1 MKVYS
6 IFLFAAL
13 GNIILSAQTDTSKI
27 FQLKQITVT
36 ASKYEEGIRTLSPS
50 LSIISQD
57 EISQNVK
64 SELFS
69 SLEGTVPGFF
79 ISERSGAG
87 FGIGSDAAGRISIRG
102 ISGIQEVLI
111 VVDGKPDFAGLFGH
125 PLGDSYPS
133 SDIEAVDVI
142 RGPASVI
149 YGSGAMAGVIN
160 ITTKR
165 FQNEGFSASADINY
179 GSFNTGKFN
188 AGLGYKNNKFSA
200 GISINDDY
208 SDGSRPSSGFKSETG
223 TFYASYMIDPIW
235 SLNLNSY
242 VNTTK
247 SYNPGPDTVTAN
259 VSYLNNSVWSNMTR
273 VNTSLSLVNKSA
285 SYEGLAQ
292 IYFNNGV
299 HDFSVEDYGG
309 FHSNDNLLGF
319 SVHEGFSLFSNNIT
333 TIGGELKRYGGSV
346 NMPPFD
352 TTVTEGALF
361 IAVNQKLNNQFSI
374 NGGLRLNDHSVYGT
388 EVIPQLNLQYKASG
402 STELNLSAS
411 KGFRNPTI
419 VELYLYPIK
428 NDNLKPENVW
438 DYEIGLKQELI
449 PDHLLFDLTGYLVE
463 GSDFIVVGPPT
474 FQNQNVGDVRN
485 RGVEVE
491 AKYIVM
497 RNLSFNAN
505 YSYCNMAAKIIGS
518 PEQQA
523 FIEATYSIG
532 SIALNINLKSIT
544 NLYTA
549 VPPSVPAEKKQS
561 FLLANASLWYKVDK
575 TISIYLKSENLFD
588 QRYEVIDSYPMPGI
602 TMLLGIKYNGQF

>member
-13 GNIILSAQTDTSKI
+13 GYVILSAQTDTSKI

-36 ASKYEEGIRTLSPS
+36 ASKFEEGIRTLSPS
-50 LSIISQD
+50 LSFVSEDDISKN
-57 EISQNVK
+57 IK

-79 ISERSGAG
+79 ISERNSAG
-87 FGIGSDAAGRISIRG
+87 FGIGSDAAGKISIRG
-102 ISGIQEVLI
+102 ISGIQEILI

-125 PLGDSYPS
+125 PLSDSYPS

-165 FQNEGFSASADINY
+165 FHNEGFSATADIDY
-179 GSFNTGKFN
+179 GSFQTGKIN

-200 GISINDDY
+200 GFSINDDY

-235 SLNLNSY
+235 SLNFNSY

-259 VSYLNNSVWSNMTR
+259 ISYLNNSVWSKMTR
-273 VNTSLSLVNKSA
+273 VNTSLSLINKSA
-285 SYEGLAQ
+285 DYEGTAQ
-292 IYFNNGV
+292 VYFNNGV

-309 FHSNDNLLGF
+309 FHSNDNLFGF

-333 TIGGELKRYGGSV
+333 TFGGEIKSYGGSV
-346 NMPPFD
+346 NAPAFD
-352 TTVTEGALF
+352 KTVTESALF
-361 IAVNQKLNNQFSI
+361 VALNQKLFDQFYFD
-374 NGGLRLNDHSVYGT
+374 GGFRLNDHSVYGT
-388 EVIPQLNLQYKASG
+388 ELIPQFNFRYKASG
-402 STELNLSAS
+402 STELNFSAS

-428 NDNLKPENVW
+428 NDNLQPEKIW
-438 DYEIGLKQELI
+438 DYEIGLNQKLLSE
-449 PDHLLFDLTGYLVE
+449 HLLLGLTGYLIE
-463 GSDFIVVGPPT
+463 GSDFIIVGPPN
-474 FQNQNVGDVRN
+474 FQNQNVGDLRN
-485 RGVEVE
+485 RGVEFE
-491 AKYIVM
+491 AKYFIQN
-497 RNLSFNAN
+497 NLSLNAN
-505 YSYCNMAAKIIGS
+505 YSYCDMAAKIIGS

-523 FIEATYSIG
+523 YIEANYSLG
-532 SIALNINLKSIT
+532 AFYLNVNLKSIT
-544 NLYTA
+544 NLYT
-549 VPPSVPAEKKQS
+549 SVQSATTSDKKQS
-561 FLLANASLWYKVDK
+561 FLLANASLWYKAYK
-575 TISIYLKSENLFD
+575 SINIYLKSENLFD
-588 QRYEVIDSYPMPGI
+588 KRYEVIDGYPMPG
-602 TMLLGIKYNGQF
+602 TTVLLGVNYNCLF